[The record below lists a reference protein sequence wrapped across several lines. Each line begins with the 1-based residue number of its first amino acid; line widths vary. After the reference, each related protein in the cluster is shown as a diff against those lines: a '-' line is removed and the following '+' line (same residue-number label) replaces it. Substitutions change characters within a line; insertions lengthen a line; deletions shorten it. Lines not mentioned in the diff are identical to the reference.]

1 MSTTASA
8 RTRGKKNTYMAKT
21 GEVERKWLLVDATDK
36 PLGRLAARLATVLQG
51 KHRPTYTPH
60 IDTGDFVVVINCEK
74 LKITGNKREDRIYTK
89 YTGHPGGLKEITLGE
104 LMRKNPAAVLETA
117 VRRMLPKGR
126 LGRRMF
132 KKLNAYRDEKHHQ
145 AAQKPEPVDL
155 LPGRKQKT

>member
-1 MSTTASA
+1 MSTTATA
-8 RTRGKKNTYMAKT
+8 RAKGKKNTYMAKT

-60 IDTGDFVVVINCEK
+60 IDTGDFVVVTNCEK
-74 LKITGNKREDRIYTK
+74 LKITGNKLRDKVYTK
-89 YTGHPGGLKEITLGE
+89 YTGYPGGLKEITLGQ
-104 LMRKNPAAVLETA
+104 LMEKNPAAVLESA

-132 KKLNAYRDEKHHQ
+132 KKLNAYAGGKHPHE
-145 AAQKPEPVDL
+145 AQKPEVADL
-155 LPGRKQKT
+155 LPSGKK